1 MAITGVGLWTWIW
14 VKKQFIA
21 TGSGLLIPMLKSKLA
36 SFDQS
41 NNSGAI
47 GVKIDGSVLVEK

>member
-1 MAITGVGLWTWIW
+1 MNLNLG
-14 VKKQFIA
+14 KKTLFIA
-21 TGSGLLIPMLKSKLA
+21 AGSGLLIPILKGKLA

-47 GVKIDGSVLVEK
+47 GVKIDGSVLEEK